1 MLTPE
6 ENAIR
11 YHLYNQGLIDKEIAE
26 RVGVNYRSIAFWR
39 QQRKLPTN
47 GGGCGWGRV
56 RERGSIL
63 MQDALTPDQCED
75 MRRFLSALVK
85 YDDIARKAG
94 RKLDVN
100 RFMVEYREAYRG
112 QESEAI

>member
-11 YHLYNQGLIDKEIAE
+11 YQLYNQGLIDREIAE
-26 RVGVNYRSIAFWR
+26 KVGVKYSSIAEWR
-39 QQRKLPTN
+39 RQRNLPAN
-47 GGGCGWGRV
+47 GGGKSPG
-56 RERGSIL
+56 ERISIP
-63 MQDALTPDQCED
+63 MERALTPDQCED
-75 MRRFLSALVK
+75 VRRFLSALVK

-112 QESEAI
+112 QE

>member
-26 RVGVNYRSIAFWR
+26 KVGVNNSTIAEWR
-39 QQRKLPTN
+39 KQRNLSAN
-47 GGGCGWGRV
+47 GGSKGPG
-56 RERGSIL
+56 ERGSIP
-63 MQDALTPDQCED
+63 MERALTPDQCED

>member
-26 RVGVNYRSIAFWR
+26 KVGVNNSTIAEWR
-39 QQRKLPTN
+39 KQRNIPAN
-47 GGGCGWGRV
+47 GGGKGPG
-56 RERGSIL
+56 ERGSIP
-63 MQDALTPDQCED
+63 MERVLTPDQCED
-75 MRRFLSALVK
+75 VRRFLSALVK

-94 RKLDVN
+94 RKLDVK

>member
-26 RVGVNYRSIAFWR
+26 KVGVNNSTIAEWR
-39 QQRKLPTN
+39 KRRNIPAN
-47 GGGCGWGRV
+47 GGGKGSG
-56 RERGSIL
+56 ERISIP
-63 MQDALTPDQCED
+63 MERALTPDQCED

>member
-1 MLTPE
+1 MLTLE

-11 YHLYNQGLIDKEIAE
+11 YQLYSQGLIDREIAE
-26 RVGVNYRSIAFWR
+26 KVGVSSSAIAYWR
-39 QQRKLPTN
+39 QQGNLSAN
-47 GGGCGWGRV
+47 GGGKSPG
-56 RERGSIL
+56 ERISIP
-63 MQDALTPDQCED
+63 MERALNPDQCED

-94 RKLDVN
+94 RKLDVK

>member
-11 YHLYNQGLIDKEIAE
+11 YQLYNQGLIDKEIAE
-26 RVGVNYRSIAFWR
+26 KVGVKYSSIAEWR
-39 QQRKLPTN
+39 KQRNIPAN
-47 GGGCGWGRV
+47 GGGKGPG
-56 RERGSIL
+56 ERISIP
-63 MQDALTPDQCED
+63 MEKALTPDQCED

-94 RKLDVN
+94 RKLDVK
-100 RFMVEYREAYRG
+100 RFMVEYRKAYRG